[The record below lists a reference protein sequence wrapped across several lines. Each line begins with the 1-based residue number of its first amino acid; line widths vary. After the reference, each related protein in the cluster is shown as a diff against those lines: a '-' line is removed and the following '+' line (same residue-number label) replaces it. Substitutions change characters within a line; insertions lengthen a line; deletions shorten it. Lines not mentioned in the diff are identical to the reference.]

1 MNKILALIFAAGAV
15 VGCSDAKIA
24 SSNLSKAAEN
34 FELNRRIVFY
44 NGITGEYMLSI
55 EGLCSIG
62 SATETK
68 ADLVDGKASYYDTW
82 MHGCAAPLGQPTFHV
97 VLDFASDTTFN
108 SVVAWW
114 HRDVGGHAVPNDV
127 DIQIWNAVTSAWDTV
142 FSTTNARDSLGPY
155 DDPTTWTSRPT
166 AFSFATVTS
175 DKLLLVYD
183 NLELWNQYREHG
195 WLHEVS
201 VYNESAVPEPGSL
214 VLLGL
219 GLAGLGYVRKRRS

>member
-1 MNKILALIFAAGAV
+1 M
-15 VGCSDAKIA
+15 D
-24 SSNLSKAAEN
+24 
-34 FELNRRIVFY
+34 RRSIVFGLLLASFGGCIPQAY
-44 NGITGEYMLSI
+44 ATPKPSLGIGADTSASDNGWG
-55 EGLCSIG
+55 GG
-62 SATETK
+62 NTK
-68 ADLVDGKASYYDTW
+68 SDLVDGKASYYDTW
-82 MHGCAAPLGQPTFHV
+82 MHGLAAPLGQPTFHV